1 MLNATLERVELEI
14 VIRAP
19 LERVWK
25 ALIDETNFWW
35 PKDFYVSDKA
45 QRFVLE
51 PKLGGRMFEDWGNDA
66 GVVWYEIFAFN
77 PPYSIDLKGSL
88 SVPYGPA
95 LSLLHLELQPDEQG
109 TKFLLSD
116 SVFGVSTDGGK
127 SKQDGWTQLFEV
139 GFKTYVEERV

>member
-1 MLNATLERVELEI
+1 MLNANLERVELEI
-14 VIRAP
+14 LISAR

-25 ALIDETNFWW
+25 ALVEETNFWW
-35 PKDFYVSDKA
+35 LKDFYVSDKA

-51 PKLGGRMFEDWGNDA
+51 PKLGGRLLEDWGNDS

-95 LSLLHLELQPDEQG
+95 LSLLHLELQPDEQR
-109 TKFLLSD
+109 TKLLLSD

-127 SKQDGWTQLFEV
+127 SKKDGWKQLFED
-139 GFKTYVEERV
+139 GLKKYVEERV